1 MYCQSLRLL
10 NFRNYRQA
18 SFRFSPRLN
27 VLVGDNGRGKTNVIE
42 SIYTA
47 LTGESFRFA
56 DNRSLLLH
64 GEKEARIELKL
75 MRDSLDFNL
84 RVEILK
90 SRKRHL
96 VNGKIASNTDL
107 RRLFGV
113 VLFSP
118 ESLNSIKEGADHR
131 RSLIDDLLVTYEK
144 RNSELISLFKRAL
157 KSRNRILKNYVEGLE
172 SRPQTIQLVESI
184 NPQYFNLARDLTSA
198 RITALNSI
206 LPDFNEA
213 MKAISRVTDVEISV
227 EYLIS
232 GENHLKSSTEKVLD
246 TMLNRAQELTD
257 AELSSGASLVGPH
270 KHDIVFL
277 YNQKDSRIFCSQG
290 QQRAVILAFK
300 IAQIVYHRKVHGVYP
315 LLLLDDVL
323 SELDKSKREALISF
337 LHEINTQT
345 FITTTDFSL
354 AQSFRFGESDDIG
367 SSQID
372 GENFGEMNM
381 INMNES
387 GL

>member
-18 SFRFSPRLN
+18 EFKFSPRLN
-27 VLVGDNGRGKTNVIE
+27 VLVGENGRGKTNIVE

-47 LTGESFRFA
+47 LAGESFRFA
-56 DNRSLLLH
+56 DNSSLILH
-64 GEKEARIELKL
+64 GEKEARIDLRL
-75 MRDSLDFNL
+75 MRESLDYHL

-90 SRKRHL
+90 SRKRHF
-96 VNGKIASNTDL
+96 VNGKVVSSADL

-131 RSLIDDLLVTYEK
+131 RSLIDDLLVVFEK
-144 RNSELISLFKRAL
+144 RNSELISLFRRAL

-198 RITALNSI
+198 RIRAINAI

-213 MKAISRVTDVEISV
+213 MKAISRASDVEISV
-227 EYLIS
+227 EYVVS
-232 GENHLKSSTEKVLD
+232 GENHLKSTSETMLN
-246 TMLNRAQELTD
+246 TMLNRAQELSD
-257 AELSSGASLVGPH
+257 AELSAGTSLVGPH

-323 SELDKSKREALISF
+323 SELDKGKREALISF

-345 FITTTDFSL
+345 FITTTDFTL
-354 AQSFRFGESDDIG
+354 PQSFSFTEGDGES
-367 SSQID
+367 S
-372 GENFGEMNM
+372 GEMNV
-381 INMNES
+381 IKMNES
-387 GL
+387 GF